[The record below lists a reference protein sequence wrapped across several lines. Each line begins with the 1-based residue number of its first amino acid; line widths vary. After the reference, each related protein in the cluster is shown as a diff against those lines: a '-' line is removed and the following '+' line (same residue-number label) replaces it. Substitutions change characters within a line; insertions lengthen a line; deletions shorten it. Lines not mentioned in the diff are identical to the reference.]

1 MKKLVVQTLF
11 IFGLLAGAFAQPMSD
26 IDDVYNEGKFETEK
40 TKLEII
46 IPEDQHTTDKNA
58 EVRIEY
64 FPLYDEVRIYYTTL
78 YVTYDRAEAM
88 NTVLACLQDFQTRF
102 SADKDYHYSEEDG
115 IGTKKSFAYY
125 RSYSYLKPDKERF
138 FKDDRGQRKAQYIS
152 HVKFNK

>member
-1 MKKLVVQTLF
+1 MKKIITSI
-11 IFGLLAGAFAQPMSD
+11 IFSLGFVFAMFAQPMADVED
-26 IDDVYNEGKFETEK
+26 ILNEGKFDSEK
-40 TKLEII
+40 TKLEVI
-46 IPEDQHTTDKNA
+46 IPEEQHTTDRNA
-58 EVRIEY
+58 DVRIEY

-78 YVTYDRAEAM
+78 YVTYDRGEAM

-125 RSYSYLKPDKERF
+125 RSYSYMKPDRERV

>member
-1 MKKLVVQTLF
+1 MKKLLVQALCV
-11 IFGLLAGAFAQPMSD
+11 FGFLAGVFAQPMAD
-26 IDDVYNEGKFETEK
+26 IEDVFNEGKFETEK

-46 IPEDQHTTDKNA
+46 IPEEQHTTDKNA

-102 SADKDYHYSEEDG
+102 SADKDYHYEDDD
-115 IGTKKSFAYY
+115 TNKKIFSYY
-125 RSYSYLKPDKERF
+125 RSYNYLKPDRERF

-152 HVKFNK
+152 HVKFVK

>member
-1 MKKLVVQTLF
+1 MKKLLVQTLF

-102 SADKDYHYSEEDG
+102 SASKDYHYTEDSDN
-115 IGTKKSFAYY
+115 KKGFAYY
-125 RSYSYLKPDKERF
+125 RSYQYLRPDVEKF
-138 FKDDRGQRKAQYIS
+138 SKDDKGQRKAHYIS
-152 HVKFNK
+152 HVKFIK